1 MLTREYM
8 ISALVDDWMQDW
20 DTKAQLRNLLIN
32 GWVGYDTMQDWELQ
46 KAYEDMMWVDDEGEE
61 DYGDDGEE

>member
-20 DTKAQLRNLLIN
+20 DIKAQLRNLLIN